1 MKHIKF
7 WFKKKEIKILYD
19 NDQTPVSCSNENKLH
34 VLYNSPFGIVICQLS
49 NIYTQQNNTLCIKYD
64 SNTIITPIDKNNLT
78 VWNVLKTAR
87 SCADPDFYP
96 GGGVVLRDI

>member
-1 MKHIKF
+1 MSNF
-7 WFKKKEIKILYD
+7 GLKKKRKKILYD

-78 VWNVLKTAR
+78 VWNVH
-87 SCADPDFYP
+87 
-96 GGGVVLRDI
+96 VQ